1 VYSCPACSG
10 GLKVGGLG
18 LGLNNTVTFNSVT
31 VPRAGVYEMTVDYM
45 TQGLRAGMYSINGG
59 PWLTL
64 NVGGGSFYLP
74 TSSTVPVALQAGTN
88 TIRYGNPTSYPAD
101 LDRIVISGDGSAT
114 LPVATAYEAENAVL
128 GGSASAVYCEYCS
141 GASKA
146 GNLGV
151 SGTVTFT
158 NITVPR
164 DGTYQMEIDYLTSGQ
179 RSFFLSVNGAA
190 ATALSLD
197 GSTFDAFTNTVV
209 PVELHAGENT
219 IEFSNPSTY
228 APDLDR
234 IVIVPPCPDEGWQ
247 H

>member
-1 VYSCPACSG
+1 
-10 GLKVGGLG
+10 
-18 LGLNNTVTFNSVT
+18 
-31 VPRAGVYEMTVDYM
+31 
-45 TQGLRAGMYSINGG
+45 MYSINDG

-64 NVGGGSFYLP
+64 NVGGGSGSFTLP
-74 TSSTVPVALQAGTN
+74 ESSTVPVALHAGTN
-88 TIRYGNPTSYPAD
+88 TIRYGNPTSYPPD
-101 LDRIVISGDGSAT
+101 LDQIVISGDGRAT

-128 GGSASAVYCEYCS
+128 GGSAGTGYCKYCS

-146 GNLGV
+146 NGLGF

-164 DGTYQMEIDYLTSGQ
+164 DGMYQMEIDYLVGGQ

-190 ATALSLD
+190 ATELPLN
-197 GSTFDAFTNTVV
+197 GNGWDAFTATVV
-209 PVELHAGENT
+209 PVQLHAGANT
-219 IEFSNPSTY
+219 IEFSNPSNY

-234 IVIVPPCPDEGWQ
+234 IVIVPPCPDEER